1 MKYIAAL
8 TCLLLTTIATPAV
21 ALQGN
26 DCAARGE
33 KVKPEER
40 EAFMKSCLAQAE
52 APANV
57 KEVEQK
63 HKSALC
69 EQNAK
74 NKKLQ
79 GNDKSNY
86 QSNCMNKNEAV
97 VAANTQPHNV
107 IAAPSHKAAAS
118 DKPKTAPHKAAANK
132 PQKEHKKSAKKHE
145 KQSASAAL

>member
-8 TCLLLTTIATPAV
+8 TCLLLTTIATPAF

-33 KVKPEER
+33 KVKLEER

-79 GNDKSNY
+79 GNDKANY

-107 IAAPSHKAAAS
+107 IVAAPSHKAAAN
-118 DKPKTAPHKAAANK
+118 DAPKSAPQHKAAAK
-132 PQKEHKKSAKKHE
+132 KQQKEHKKSAKKQE
-145 KQSASAAL
+145 K